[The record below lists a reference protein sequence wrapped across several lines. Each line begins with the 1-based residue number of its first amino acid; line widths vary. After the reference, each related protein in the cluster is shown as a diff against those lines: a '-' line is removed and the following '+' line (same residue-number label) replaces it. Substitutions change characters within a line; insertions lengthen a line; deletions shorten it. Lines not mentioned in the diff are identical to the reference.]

1 MTDDLTDNLSVLQD
15 YLDDMLDRV
24 QENTLSYQRFQ
35 KFELELFAAESLQE
49 MIDFILQQGKEY
61 FDLDF
66 ISICLLDEQ
75 QFFTKLISEK
85 NYDSKIPEV
94 ILLKNDVLLT
104 KTFGLSQQLYLGPF
118 KIDKCTDFF
127 PISEKKPASVALLPL
142 IRHGKYLGSLN
153 LGSFSGEHFKNSA
166 ATVFS
171 QHLCAVVGICLEN
184 QINYELSR

>member
-1 MTDDLTDNLSVLQD
+1 MADDLTDNLCVLQD

-49 MIDFILQQGKEY
+49 IIDITLLQGKEY

-66 ISICLLDEQ
+66 ITICLLDKRH
-75 QFFTKLISEK
+75 FFSNLITGRGFDRKRS
-85 NYDSKIPEV
+85 EV

-104 KTFGLSQQLYLGPF
+104 KAFGHKQQLYLGPF
-118 KIDKCTDFF
+118 KTEKCTDFF
-127 PISEKKPASVALLPL
+127 PTSEKKPTSVALLPL

-153 LGSFSGEHFKNSA
+153 LGSFSSEHFETPGASE
-166 ATVFS
+166 FS
-171 QHLCAVVGICLEN
+171 QHLCAVVSICLEN